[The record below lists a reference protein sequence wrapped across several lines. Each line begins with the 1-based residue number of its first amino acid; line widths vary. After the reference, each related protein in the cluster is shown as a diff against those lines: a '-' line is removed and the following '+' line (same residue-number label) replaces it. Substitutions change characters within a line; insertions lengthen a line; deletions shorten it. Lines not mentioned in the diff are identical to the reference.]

1 MEVEETCQYAAF
13 ETCAQ
18 IIKFK
23 YVSARN
29 ANVTTRERFNCG
41 IVRLGKKRGN
51 GGVVCA
57 RNLFPFLV
65 RALPRKIIIASEDWS
80 TELRSLAL
88 NIFLRAATVSSLL
101 GAL

>member
-1 MEVEETCQYAAF
+1 M
-13 ETCAQ
+13 
-18 IIKFK
+18 
-23 YVSARN
+23 
-29 ANVTTRERFNCG
+29 
-41 IVRLGKKRGN
+41 
-51 GGVVCA
+51 CA